1 MITAYATVENA
12 VAAFQ
17 RGAHDYL
24 MKPVLFEDLL
34 AKLGRLIR
42 FRRLLRENQALRRS
56 CTTKGDIDSLV
67 GESPPIQAVKT
78 LIRKVGPTRTT
89 VLITGESGTGKE
101 LVARALHALG
111 PASDEMFL
119 AINCAAIPHD
129 LLENQLFGHV
139 RGAFTGAD
147 RDHAGLFVAAGRGTV
162 FLDEIGELARSTQ
175 AKLLRAIENKEVLPV
190 GATRPVSFQARLL
203 TATNKDL
210 AAEVAADRFRADL
223 YYRLN
228 VVSIHLPPLRN
239 RREDIPELVAV
250 LLAKHVKSLGKRV
263 DGVDNA
269 TVRGL
274 MSARWVGNVRELDNA
289 LERALILS
297 EGPILTPD
305 DFPPGLIVES
315 DGDAAGDNLRAAVRE
330 YERHHIQRVLR
341 ECGDDKRE
349 AARRLGLGLS
359 SLYRKLEEIG
369 IRSSFS
375 CSSFFGP
382 CCEDRSVRD
391 IRVAAAQFEHRNG
404 DKAYNLSRIEEL
416 TRRAV
421 EQGAEIVSFHECSIS
436 GYTFLQHLGRDELAS
451 LAESVPDGP
460 SVAALAKIARE
471 FGVVVMAGLIESDA
485 AGRLFNCYVTVGP
498 EGFITKFRKLH
509 TFISPYLTP
518 GNSYM

>member
-1 MITAYATVENA
+1 MKSAAPAKRNDDLKANEPAVPPGRVLIVDDEEVIASTLKEFLQGEGFAVATARDLPSALAQVEALEPEIVLCDVQLPGADGITVLDRVLQVRPETLFIMITAYATVENA

-34 AKLGRLIR
+34 AKIGRLVR
-42 FRRLLRENQALRRS
+42 FRRLLQENQALRRELH
-56 CTTKGDIDSLV
+56 TKGDIDALV
-67 GESPPIQAVKT
+67 GESPPMQAVKT

-101 LVARALHALG
+101 LVARALHAMG
-111 PASDEMFL
+111 PASGEMFL

-147 RDHAGLFVAAGRGTV
+147 RDHTGLFVAAGRGTV
-162 FLDEIGELARSTQ
+162 FLDEIGELSRSTQ

-190 GATRPVSFQARLL
+190 GATHPVSFQARVL

-223 YYRLN
+223 YYRLD

-239 RREDIPELVAV
+239 RREDIPELVSV

-274 MSARWVGNVRELDNA
+274 MSARWIGNVRELDNA

-305 DFPPGLIVES
+305 DFPPGLMVDSES
-315 DGDAAGDNLRAAVRE
+315 DDAGDNLRAAVRE

-349 AARRLGLGLS
+349 TARRLGLGLS
-359 SLYRKLEEIG
+359 SLYRKLEELG
-369 IRSSFS
+369 
-375 CSSFFGP
+375 
-382 CCEDRSVRD
+382 VR
-391 IRVAAAQFEHRNG
+391 
-404 DKAYNLSRIEEL
+404 LS
-416 TRRAV
+416 
-421 EQGAEIVSFHECSIS
+421 
-436 GYTFLQHLGRDELAS
+436 
-451 LAESVPDGP
+451 
-460 SVAALAKIARE
+460 
-471 FGVVVMAGLIESDA
+471 
-485 AGRLFNCYVTVGP
+485 
-498 EGFITKFRKLH
+498 
-509 TFISPYLTP
+509 
-518 GNSYM
+518 

>member
-1 MITAYATVENA
+1 MKTAAPGKRNDDLKANEPGIPPGRVLIVDDEEVIASTLKEFLQGEGFEVATARDLASALAQVEALEPEIVLCDVQLPGADGITVLNRVLQVRPETLFIMITAYATVENA

-34 AKLGRLIR
+34 AKIGRLVR
-42 FRRLLRENQALRRS
+42 FRRLLQENQALRRELH
-56 CTTKGDIDSLV
+56 TRGNIDALV
-67 GESPPIQAVKT
+67 GESPPMQAVKT
-78 LIRKVGPTRTT
+78 LIRKVAPTRTT

-111 PASDEMFL
+111 PTSGEMFL

-147 RDHAGLFVAAGRGTV
+147 RDHTGLFVAAGQGTV
-162 FLDEIGELARSTQ
+162 FLDEIGELSRSTQ

-190 GATRPVSFQARLL
+190 GATHPVSFQARLL

-223 YYRLN
+223 YYRLD

-239 RREDIPELVAV
+239 RREDIPELISV

-274 MSARWVGNVRELDNA
+274 MSARWIGNVRELDNA

-305 DFPPGLIVES
+305 DFPPGLIVDSEEA
-315 DGDAAGDNLRAAVRE
+315 AAGDNLRAAVRE

-341 ECGDDKRE
+341 ECNDDKRE

-359 SLYRKLEEIG
+359 SLYRKLEELG
-369 IRSSFS
+369 
-375 CSSFFGP
+375 
-382 CCEDRSVRD
+382 VR
-391 IRVAAAQFEHRNG
+391 
-404 DKAYNLSRIEEL
+404 L
-416 TRRAV
+416 
-421 EQGAEIVSFHECSIS
+421 
-436 GYTFLQHLGRDELAS
+436 
-451 LAESVPDGP
+451 
-460 SVAALAKIARE
+460 
-471 FGVVVMAGLIESDA
+471 
-485 AGRLFNCYVTVGP
+485 
-498 EGFITKFRKLH
+498 
-509 TFISPYLTP
+509 
-518 GNSYM
+518 